1 MESNNEK
8 NIENGLSNK
17 KDQDNLIEKE
27 NDEEINLLILKRQE
41 ETKAFKK
48 LLENINISNQTKT
61 ND

>member
-17 KDQDNLIEKE
+17 KDHDNLIEKE